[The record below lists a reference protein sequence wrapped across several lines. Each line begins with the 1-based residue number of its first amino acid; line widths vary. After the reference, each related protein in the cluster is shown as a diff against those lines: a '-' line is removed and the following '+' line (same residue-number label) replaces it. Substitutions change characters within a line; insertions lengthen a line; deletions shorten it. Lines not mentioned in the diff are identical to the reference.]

1 LCLRKTYGKIP
12 NMENETRF
20 EFRLSADRR
29 RALSELARESGLSAS
44 DLARLAVRRLIEN
57 PGALVRGR
65 PAKELRANADEF

>member
-1 LCLRKTYGKIP
+1 
-12 NMENETRF
+12 MENETRF

-65 PAKELRANADEF
+65 PAKELDRCH

>member
-1 LCLRKTYGKIP
+1 LLRRKTYDTLPG
-12 NMENETRF
+12 MENEARF

-57 PGALVRGR
+57 PGVLVRGQ
-65 PAKELRANADEF
+65 PAKESQRCQ